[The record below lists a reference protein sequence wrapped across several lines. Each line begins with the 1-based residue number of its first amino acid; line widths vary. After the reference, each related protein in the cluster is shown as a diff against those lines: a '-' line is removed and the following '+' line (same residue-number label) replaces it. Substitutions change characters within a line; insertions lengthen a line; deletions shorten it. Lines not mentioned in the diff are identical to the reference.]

1 MGLKKLQG
9 NGTVMLHRYVQFT
22 TVCDVFYQHIFQKHT
37 VGIISTKTKA
47 RGILFSGIIKA
58 DREAHA
64 GLIRIPGKSKDGRR
78 IKNTVCPGYPIAPPS
93 GLLQGQFFLLR
104 EKKAAVQTPVVLF
117 QRSIP
122 TGRMLGAVVGLRD
135 LRHLAGVAHCGLC
148 RFGSVYIHHF
158 KGDLQTTAA
167 NIRIGQ
173 ISFRHR
179 DHVEVTSWAVMDSV
193 MSCQTGMPLR

>member
-1 MGLKKLQG
+1 
-9 NGTVMLHRYVQFT
+9 MLHGSIQFAANCGIFHQYILQKN
-22 TVCDVFYQHIFQKHT
+22 TVCVIGAKA
-37 VGIISTKTKA
+37 KT
-47 RGILFSGIIKA
+47 GDILFSSGIEA
-58 DREAHA
+58 DSEART
-64 GLIRIPGKSKDGRR
+64 GLIRIPGKAKDGRC
-78 IKNTVCPGYPIAPPS
+78 IKNTVRPGDPIAPPP
-93 GLLQGQFFLLR
+93 GLLRGQFFLLR

-148 RFGSVYIHHF
+148 RFGSVYIHHL
-158 KGDLQTTAA
+158 KGDLQTAAA

-179 DHVEVTSWAVMDSV
+179 NHVEVTSWAVMDSV
-193 MSCQTGMPLR
+193 MSCQTGTPLR